1 MSYANEDERQSVL
14 LASTA
19 GIDVE
24 LVPRNLELD
33 VKLDTDATPPSEKKQ
48 ATKWIGHSMSRKF
61 ASTFARNAK
70 SVSACSSTRQESC
83 KIGWRGAEAATGPDR
98 SAFPSGKEFT

>member
-24 LVPRNLELD
+24 SVPRNLELD
-33 VKLDTDATPPSEKKQ
+33 VKLDTDATQPHPP
-48 ATKWIGHSMSRKF
+48 
-61 ASTFARNAK
+61 
-70 SVSACSSTRQESC
+70 
-83 KIGWRGAEAATGPDR
+83 
-98 SAFPSGKEFT
+98 GKNRPPNGLGIP

>member
-33 VKLDTDATPPSEKKQ
+33 VKLDTDATQPHPARKNRPPDGLG
-48 ATKWIGHSMSRKF
+48 I
-61 ASTFARNAK
+61 
-70 SVSACSSTRQESC
+70 
-83 KIGWRGAEAATGPDR
+83 P
-98 SAFPSGKEFT
+98 

>member
-1 MSYANEDERQSVL
+1 MRYANEDERQSVL

-33 VKLDTDATPPSEKKQ
+33 AKLDTDATQPHP
-48 ATKWIGHSMSRKF
+48 ARKN
-61 ASTFARNAK
+61 RPLDGLG
-70 SVSACSSTRQESC
+70 
-83 KIGWRGAEAATGPDR
+83 IP
-98 SAFPSGKEFT
+98 